1 MKKVIF
7 SVLCLSMVNA
17 GLMAQKKKKEA
28 KSEGIQMMTS
38 VDSFSYAAGITI
50 ANQLKSQGI
59 NQLNLSLM
67 MIGMNDVLSNNKTLM
82 TPEQAGMTLQQK
94 LQEYNQKKA
103 ELLKLKGVEFLDNCK
118 KRPGVIALPNGLQ
131 YEVLTAGDPNG
142 IRPTKEDT
150 VVVHYVGTLIDGTE
164 FDNSVKRGEPIEFPL
179 GGVIKGWTEILQL
192 MTIGSKWKVYIPS
205 ELGYGE
211 RGAGGSIPPYSTLI
225 FEIDLK
231 EIKPAVKK

>member
-94 LQEYNQKKA
+94 
-103 ELLKLKGVEFLDNCK
+103 
-118 KRPGVIALPNGLQ
+118 
-131 YEVLTAGDPNG
+131 
-142 IRPTKEDT
+142 
-150 VVVHYVGTLIDGTE
+150 
-164 FDNSVKRGEPIEFPL
+164 
-179 GGVIKGWTEILQL
+179 
-192 MTIGSKWKVYIPS
+192 
-205 ELGYGE
+205 
-211 RGAGGSIPPYSTLI
+211 
-225 FEIDLK
+225 
-231 EIKPAVKK
+231 